1 MKQVNW
7 FERKFDFTVTN
18 QNIMPA
24 ILERLAGTP
33 LRMAFKVKFLRDDD
47 CAIRMNNSWS
57 IKEQIGHL
65 SDLEPLWL
73 GRIEDILS
81 NREELRH
88 ADLENTKTTNANHNA
103 KSLTQLV
110 SDFEKSRQSTLDAL
124 KNLGEQDV
132 FKYALHPRLKVPMRL
147 IDLAYFVAEHDDH
160 HLSKMS
166 ELAGGT
172 INGSSIL

>member
-110 SDFEKSRQSTLDAL
+110 SDFEKSRSCFSSPIITAAVSSTSGYQEFSYSNA
-124 KNLGEQDV
+124 
-132 FKYALHPRLKVPMRL
+132 HPPERNFGL
-147 IDLAYFVAEHDDH
+147 
-160 HLSKMS
+160 
-166 ELAGGT
+166 
-172 INGSSIL
+172 